1 MLRKQTRWERL
12 LLLCQVLDQ
21 LESDYRSIYPDEKP
35 IFESSFEETLRDLVI
50 PE

>member
-21 LESDYRSIYPDEKP
+21 LERDYRTIYPDEQS
-35 IFESSFEETLRDLVI
+35 IIEGSFEETLRDLVI
-50 PE
+50 PK

>member
-21 LESDYRSIYPDEKP
+21 LERDYRTIYPDEKP
-35 IFESSFEETLRDLVI
+35 IIDSGFEETLRDLVI
-50 PE
+50 PK

>member
-35 IFESSFEETLRDLVI
+35 IVEGGFEETLRDLVI
-50 PE
+50 LK